1 MSNKEIYAKTLTFSL
16 RRFIFNTCCLLFVG
30 ALAVVGFL
38 LIDKMYDK
46 GLIGL
51 AVGILFGIVIV
62 AIVAHFFSYIYK
74 AGHIVMMMK
83 AVTEGELPDDVYH
96 EGKRLV
102 KSRFTTV
109 ALYYAATNAIKGI
122 FNEIGNLITKGA
134 EAIGGDTGNAIGNAI
149 SIGINVVIGF
159 LCDCCLGWV
168 FYRSDK
174 GAVKAT
180 LEGGVIFFKN
190 GKALLKNLG
199 RIFGMGILSLL
210 AIGGA
215 FTGIFF
221 LIFNSMDSTFGALK
235 DEIMEAATRNN
246 WDIPAFFNNPTNLA
260 LVAALIVGLVLWLI
274 IHGTFIRPFILVGV
288 IRNYMEAG
296 IKSNITE
303 ADMSDLDKKS
313 KKFAKL
319 RAKEEA

>member
-1 MSNKEIYAKTLTFSL
+1 MSNKEIYKQTLTFSL
-16 RRFIFNTCCLLFVG
+16 RRFVFNTCCLFFVG
-30 ALAVVGFL
+30 ALAVFGFL

-51 AVGILFGIVIV
+51 AVGILFGIIVV
-62 AIVAHFFSYIYK
+62 AIVSHFVSYIYK

-83 AVTEGELPDDVYH
+83 AVTEGSLPADVYH

-102 KSRFTTV
+102 KARFTTV
-109 ALYYAATNAIKGI
+109 ALYYAATSAIKGI
-122 FNEIGNLITKGA
+122 FNEIGRLITRGA
-134 EAIGGDTGNAIGNAI
+134 EAIGGDTGNAIGSAI
-149 SIGINVVIGF
+149 SIGINVVVGF

-190 GKALLKNLG
+190 GKALLRNLG
-199 RIFGMGILSLL
+199 RIFGMGIASLI

-215 FTGIFF
+215 FTGVFY
-221 LIFNSMDSTFGALK
+221 LIFSNMTSTFEALR
-235 DEIMEAATRNN
+235 DEIMDAATRNSWN
-246 WDIPAFFNNPTNLA
+246 IPEFFNNPANLA
-260 LVAALIVGLVLWLI
+260 LITAVIVALIIWGI

-296 IKSNITE
+296 IKSQITE
-303 ADMSDLDKKS
+303 ADMKDLDKKS
-313 KKFAKL
+313 KKFKKL
-319 RAKEEA
+319 REQEGA

>member
-1 MSNKEIYAKTLTFSL
+1 MSNKEIYKQTLTFSL
-16 RRFIFNTCCLLFVG
+16 RRFVFNTCCLLFVG
-30 ALAVVGFL
+30 ALAVFGFL

-51 AVGILFGIVIV
+51 AVGILFGIIVV
-62 AIVAHFFSYIYK
+62 AIVSHFVSYIYK

-83 AVTEGELPDDVYH
+83 AVTEGSLPADVYH

-102 KSRFTTV
+102 KARFTTV
-109 ALYYAATNAIKGI
+109 ALYYAATSAIKGI
-122 FNEIGNLITKGA
+122 FNEIGRLITRGA
-134 EAIGGDTGNAIGNAI
+134 EAIGGDTGNAIGSAI
-149 SIGINVVIGF
+149 SIGINVVVGF

-190 GKALLKNLG
+190 GKALLRNRG
-199 RIFGMGILSLL
+199 RIFGMGIASLI

-215 FTGIFF
+215 FTGVFY
-221 LIFNSMDSTFGALK
+221 LIFSNMTSTFEALR
-235 DEIMEAATRNN
+235 DEIMDAATRNSWN
-246 WDIPAFFNNPTNLA
+246 VPEFFNNPANLA
-260 LVAALIVGLVLWLI
+260 LITAVIVALIIWGI

-296 IKSNITE
+296 IKSQITD
-303 ADMSDLDKKS
+303 ADMKDLDKKS
-313 KKFAKL
+313 KKFKKL
-319 RAKEEA
+319 REQEGA

>member
-1 MSNKEIYAKTLTFSL
+1 MSNKEIYKKTLTFSL
-16 RRFIFNTCCLLFVG
+16 RRFIFNTCCLLLVG
-30 ALAVVGFL
+30 ALSVFGFL
-38 LIDKMYDK
+38 LVDKMFDK

-51 AVGILFGIVIV
+51 AIGILFGIIIV
-62 AIVAHFFSYIYK
+62 AVVAHFFSYIYK

-83 AVTEGELPDDVYH
+83 AVTEGTLPDDVYH

-102 KSRFTTV
+102 KERFTTV
-109 ALYYAATNAIKGI
+109 ALYYAATRVIKAI
-122 FNEIGNLITKGA
+122 FNEIGSLITRGA

-149 SIGINVVIGF
+149 SIGINVVVGF

-168 FYRSDK
+168 FYRKDK

-190 GKALLKNLG
+190 GKALLRNLG
-199 RIFGMGILSLL
+199 RIFGMGIASLL
-210 AIGGA
+210 MIGGA
-215 FTGIFF
+215 FTGVFF
-221 LIFNSMDSTFGALK
+221 LIFNNFGDAFTSLR
-235 DEIMEAATRNN
+235 DEIMEAGVRNN

-260 LVAALIVGLVLWLI
+260 LIAAAIVGLILWAI

-296 IKSNITE
+296 IKSNVLAEDYSTLE
-303 ADMSDLDKKS
+303 KKS
-313 KKFAKL
+313 KKFAKYME
-319 RAKEEA
+319 KEN

>member
-1 MSNKEIYAKTLTFSL
+1 MSNKEIYKQTLTFSL
-16 RRFIFNTCCLLFVG
+16 RRFVFNTCCLLFVG
-30 ALAVVGFL
+30 ALAVFGFL

-51 AVGILFGIVIV
+51 AVGILFGIIVV
-62 AIVAHFFSYIYK
+62 AIVSHFVSYIYK

-83 AVTEGELPDDVYH
+83 AVTEGSLPADVYH

-102 KSRFTTV
+102 KARFTTV
-109 ALYYAATNAIKGI
+109 ALYYAATSAIKGI
-122 FNEIGNLITKGA
+122 FNEIGRLITRGA
-134 EAIGGDTGNAIGNAI
+134 EAIGGDTGNAIGSAI
-149 SIGINVVIGF
+149 SIGINVVVGF

-190 GKALLKNLG
+190 GKALLRNLG
-199 RIFGMGILSLL
+199 RIFGMGIASLI

-215 FTGIFF
+215 FTGVFY
-221 LIFNSMDSTFGALK
+221 LIFSNMTSTFEALR
-235 DEIMEAATRNN
+235 DEIMDAATRNSWN
-246 WDIPAFFNNPTNLA
+246 VPEFFNNPANLA
-260 LVAALIVGLVLWLI
+260 LITAVIVALIIWGI

-296 IKSNITE
+296 IKSQITE
-303 ADMSDLDKKS
+303 ADMKDLDKKS
-313 KKFAKL
+313 KKFKKL
-319 RAKEEA
+319 REQEGA

>member
-1 MSNKEIYAKTLTFSL
+1 MSNKEIYKQTLTFSL
-16 RRFIFNTCCLLFVG
+16 RRFVFNTCCLLFVG
-30 ALAVVGFL
+30 ALAVFGFL

-51 AVGILFGIVIV
+51 AVGILFGIIVV
-62 AIVAHFFSYIYK
+62 AIVSHFVSYIYK

-83 AVTEGELPDDVYH
+83 AVTEGSLPADVYH

-102 KSRFTTV
+102 KARFTTV
-109 ALYYAATNAIKGI
+109 ALYYAATSAIKGI
-122 FNEIGNLITKGA
+122 FNEIGRLITRGA
-134 EAIGGDTGNAIGNAI
+134 EAIGGDTGNAIGSAI
-149 SIGINVVIGF
+149 SIGINVVVGF

-190 GKALLKNLG
+190 GKALLRNLG
-199 RIFGMGILSLL
+199 RIFGMGITSLI

-215 FTGIFF
+215 FTGVFY
-221 LIFNSMDSTFGALK
+221 LIFSNMTSTFEALR
-235 DEIMEAATRNN
+235 DEIMDAATRNSWN
-246 WDIPAFFNNPTNLA
+246 VPEFFNNPANLA
-260 LVAALIVGLVLWLI
+260 LITAVIVALIIWGI

-288 IRNYMEAG
+288 LRNYMEAG
-296 IKSNITE
+296 IKSQITD
-303 ADMSDLDKKS
+303 ADMKDLDKKS
-313 KKFAKL
+313 KKFKKL
-319 RAKEEA
+319 REQEGA

>member
-1 MSNKEIYAKTLTFSL
+1 MSNKEIYKQTLTFSL
-16 RRFIFNTCCLLFVG
+16 RRFVFNTCCLLFVG
-30 ALAVVGFL
+30 ALAVFGFL

-51 AVGILFGIVIV
+51 AVGILFGIIVV
-62 AIVAHFFSYIYK
+62 AIVSHFVSYIYK

-83 AVTEGELPDDVYH
+83 AVTEGSLPADVYH

-102 KSRFTTV
+102 KARFTTV
-109 ALYYAATNAIKGI
+109 ALYYAATSAIKGI
-122 FNEIGNLITKGA
+122 FNEIGRLITRGA
-134 EAIGGDTGNAIGNAI
+134 EAIGGDTGNAIGSAI
-149 SIGINVVIGF
+149 SIGINVVVGF

-190 GKALLKNLG
+190 GKALLRNLG
-199 RIFGMGILSLL
+199 RIFGMGIASLI

-215 FTGIFF
+215 FTGVFY
-221 LIFNSMDSTFGALK
+221 LIFSNMTSTFEALR
-235 DEIMEAATRNN
+235 DEIMDAATRNSWN
-246 WDIPAFFNNPTNLA
+246 VPEFFNNPANLA
-260 LVAALIVGLVLWLI
+260 LITAVIVALIIWGI

-288 IRNYMEAG
+288 LRNYMEAG
-296 IKSNITE
+296 IKSQITD
-303 ADMSDLDKKS
+303 ADMKDLDKKS
-313 KKFAKL
+313 KKFKKL
-319 RAKEEA
+319 REQEGA

>member
-16 RRFIFNTCCLLFVG
+16 RRFVFNTCCLLFVG
-30 ALAVVGFL
+30 VVAVIGFL

-51 AVGILFGIVIV
+51 AVGILFGIVVV
-62 AIVAHFFSYIYK
+62 AIVAHFISYIYK
-74 AGHIVMMMK
+74 AGQIVMMTK

-109 ALYYAATNAIKGI
+109 ALYYAATSAIKGI
-122 FNEIGNLITKGA
+122 FHEIGNLITKGA
-134 EAIGGDTGNAIGNAI
+134 EAIGGDTGNAIGSTI
-149 SIGINVVIGF
+149 SIGINVVVGF

-174 GAVKAT
+174 GAVRAT
-180 LEGGVIFFKN
+180 LEGGAIFFKN
-190 GKALLKNLG
+190 GKALLRNLG
-199 RIFGMGILSLL
+199 RIFGMGIVSLL

-215 FTGIFF
+215 FSGLFF

-235 DEIMEAATRNN
+235 DELMEAAARNSWN
-246 WDIPAFFNNPTNLA
+246 IPAFFNNPTNLA
-260 LVAALIVGLVLWLI
+260 MIAAVVVGLILWLI
-274 IHGTFIRPFILVGV
+274 IHGTFVRPFILVGV

-303 ADMSDLDKKS
+303 SDMNDLDRKS
-313 KKFAKL
+313 QKFAKL
-319 RAKEEA
+319 RAKERA